1 MAGWV
6 AKELLVL
13 FVPVL
18 ASKGTLYSTYYLPS
32 KIQLGRGRLFIQIH
46 HRGTLLSL
54 STQLVIKWS
63 IAMFGLRLSQSRQV
77 TASPLGRHTRK
88 KCRKVMST
96 VSQKCLLNIG
106 TVVFTS
112 LVSPS
117 SIPERLE

>member
-6 AKELLVL
+6 AKGLLVL

-46 HRGTLLSL
+46 HIGTLLSV

-63 IAMFGLRLSQSRQV
+63 IAMFGAQLSQSRQI
-77 TASPLGRHTRK
+77 TASPLGAHTRK
-88 KCRKVMST
+88 KKKAEM
-96 VSQKCLLNIG
+96 
-106 TVVFTS
+106 
-112 LVSPS
+112 
-117 SIPERLE
+117 